1 MRDAVSLNRQLVDTI
16 KTSFIRRST
25 AHLETVAAGE
35 ADRWSPEAV
44 VAAGEVLQERLA
56 GDAAEPDSPDDDD
69 DQFEPPSHYEPD
81 ELALGLLAGLMCG
94 HLVIPYYTRSEP
106 QDVPIPF
113 GPKMAWL
120 AMETTDTT
128 AAATAL
134 GLVGVDVVTPKNSH
148 GVTSARWQGSA
159 FRGVVDATWGKG
171 IEAAHRGAVFVTPP
185 VGDWTLAVG
194 TPLFPRPGR
203 EQTLLVPFLERV
215 GRTFP
220 EAQYFCNHRDVNLL
234 IWARARGGRVDR
246 AYGWLGA
253 LDGSCWEIGE
263 PTTEEQ
269 NLGLLLTEGRPPQ
282 IDAGSEAGP
291 EPLSEEWLFQL
302 AGHWSVDPTQLGIDL
317 AEPLSGLLG
326 TIEM

>member
-1 MRDAVSLNRQLVDTI
+1 MSLNRKLIDTI

-25 AHLETVAAGE
+25 AHLRTVATGE

-44 VAAGEVLQERLA
+44 VAAGEVLQARLA
-56 GDAAEPDSPDDDD
+56 GDAVEPDAPDDDD
-69 DQFEPPSHYEPD
+69 DQFEPPLHYDPD

-94 HLVIPYYTRSEP
+94 HLVIPFYVRSEP

-120 AMETTDTT
+120 AIETTDT
-128 AAATAL
+128 AAAARAI
-134 GLVGVDVVTPKNSH
+134 GLVGADSRPSNSS
-148 GVTSARWQGSA
+148 GKGSAARWQGSA
-159 FRGVVDATWGKG
+159 LRGVEEATWGKG

-203 EQTLLVPFLERV
+203 EQTLLVPFLQRV
-215 GRTFP
+215 SRTFS
-220 EAQYFCNHRDVNLL
+220 EVQYFCNHRDVDLF

-246 AYGWLGA
+246 AFGRLGA

-269 NLGLLLTEGRPPQ
+269 NLGLLFTEGRPPQ
-282 IDAGSEAGP
+282 VDAGSEPGP
-291 EPLSEEWLFQL
+291 EPLSDEWLFQL